1 MVAARASHR
10 PRSNERIVTNNTTE
24 PLKGWWWFI
33 PVMEEQGRPAEG
45 QRRAE
50 EAPLKVTVAEMHLHL
65 LTADLPEEEDVVS
78 SYRRREAAWISL
90 ITHAVVIALLILVP
104 KWSFRQ
110 PVIVPIK
117 EKQDTTFLSLPDD
130 LQKVKPPK
138 TEIIS
143 DKNRTAQT
151 PKPTVDKET
160 LRKLIDARKPG
171 PPKPQAAPPPAQQA
185 MQNPATAQAPVPE
198 VQKPPQT
205 TAQLQAP
212 APAAPKKSPFAIA
225 SPGTIV
231 SNATHS
237 MANSNGAGTTEFG
250 GGEYGSGVRP
260 KVDTRG
266 GMEIL
271 SDTMGVDFG
280 PYMKRL
286 TFTVLDH
293 WEPLMPESA
302 MPPISRKGVVVIEFS
317 ITKDGRVMG
326 MKLVSG
332 SGDVSLDRAAWG
344 AITGAN
350 PLPALPKNFAGDYF
364 TIRGHFLYNPDKNGL
379 E

>member
-1 MVAARASHR
+1 
-10 PRSNERIVTNNTTE
+10 
-24 PLKGWWWFI
+24 
-33 PVMEEQGRPAEG
+33 MEEQGRPAEG

-50 EAPLKVTVAEMHLHL
+50 EAPLKVTAAEMHLHL

-104 KWSFRQ
+104 KWTFKQ
-110 PVIVPIK
+110 PVIVPIH
-117 EKQDTTFLSLPDD
+117 EKQETTFLQMPDD

-138 TEIIS
+138 TDIIS
-143 DKNRTAQT
+143 DKNRIAQT
-151 PKPTVDKET
+151 RTPTVDKEA

-171 PPKPQAAPPPAQQA
+171 PPKPSAAPPPAQQA
-185 MQNPATAQAPVPE
+185 MQQNPATAQAPVPE

-225 SPGTIV
+225 SPGTSV
-231 SNATHS
+231 SDAIHS
-237 MANSNGAGTTEFG
+237 VANSHGAGATEFG

-266 GMEIL
+266 GLEIM

-286 TFTVLDH
+286 RYTVQSH
-293 WEPLMPESA
+293 WDPLIPESA
-302 MPPISRKGVVVIEFS
+302 LPPIMRKGVVVIEFS
-317 ITKDGRVMG
+317 ITKDGEVKG
-326 MKLVSG
+326 MKLLSG
-332 SGDVSLDRAAWG
+332 SGDVSLDRAAWA
-344 AITGAN
+344 AITNAI
-350 PLPALPKNFAGDYF
+350 PLPNLPKDFAGDYLQ
-364 TIRGHFLYNPDKNGL
+364 IRARFYYNPDKNDL

>member
-1 MVAARASHR
+1 
-10 PRSNERIVTNNTTE
+10 
-24 PLKGWWWFI
+24 
-33 PVMEEQGRPAEG
+33 MEEQGRPAEG

-50 EAPLKVTVAEMHLHL
+50 EAPLKVTVAEMQLHL
-65 LTADLPEEEDVVS
+65 LTADLPEEEDVIS

-90 ITHAVVIALLILVP
+90 ITHAVIIALLIFLP
-104 KWSFRQ
+104 RWSFNR

-117 EKQDTTFLSLPDD
+117 EKQETTFLPLPDD

-138 TEIIS
+138 TDIIS

-151 PKPTVDKET
+151 RTPTPDKEA

-185 MQNPATAQAPVPE
+185 MQQNPTTAQAPVPE

-225 SPGTIV
+225 SPGTSV
-231 SNATHS
+231 SDAIHS
-237 MANSNGAGTTEFG
+237 VANSHGAGSTDFG

-286 TFTVLDH
+286 RYAVQKS
-293 WEPLMPESA
+293 WEPPESA
-302 MPPISRKGVVVIEFS
+302 MPPIMRKGVVVIEFS
-317 ITKDGRVMG
+317 ITKDGRVTG

-332 SGDVSLDRAAWG
+332 SGDVSLDRAAWA
-344 AITGAN
+344 AITGAI
-350 PLPALPKNFAGDYF
+350 PLPNLPKDFAGDYL
-364 TIRGHFLYNPDKNGL
+364 TVRGLFYYNPDKNEL

>member
-1 MVAARASHR
+1 
-10 PRSNERIVTNNTTE
+10 
-24 PLKGWWWFI
+24 
-33 PVMEEQGRPAEG
+33 MEEQGRPAEG
-45 QRRAE
+45 QHRAE
-50 EAPLKVTVAEMHLHL
+50 EAPLKVTAAEMNLHL

-90 ITHAVVIALLILVP
+90 ITHALIIALLIFVP
-104 KWSFRQ
+104 KWSFNR

-117 EKQDTTFLSLPDD
+117 EKDTTFIELPPD
-130 LQKVKPPK
+130 LLKVKPPK
-138 TEIIS
+138 TDNIS
-143 DKNRTAQT
+143 DKNRIAQT
-151 PKPTVDKET
+151 RTPQVDKET

-171 PPKPQAAPPPAQQA
+171 PPKPPAASPAQQA
-185 MQNPATAQAPVPE
+185 MQQNPATAQAPVPE

-225 SPGTIV
+225 SPGTSV
-231 SNATHS
+231 SDAIHS
-237 MANSNGAGTTEFG
+237 VANSHGAGSTEFG
-250 GGEYGSGVRP
+250 GGEYGSGLRP

-266 GMEIL
+266 GLEIL

-286 TFTVLDH
+286 KFTVENN
-293 WEPLMPESA
+293 WKPPESA
-302 MPPISRKGVVVIEFS
+302 LPPIMRKGLVIIEFS

-326 MKLVSG
+326 MKLVG
-332 SGDVSLDRAAWG
+332 KSGDVSLDRAAWG
-344 AITGAN
+344 AITAAI
-350 PLPALPKNFAGDYF
+350 PLPSLPKDFAGDYL
-364 TIRGHFLYNPDKNGL
+364 TIRGLFYYNPDKNEL

>member
-1 MVAARASHR
+1 
-10 PRSNERIVTNNTTE
+10 
-24 PLKGWWWFI
+24 
-33 PVMEEQGRPAEG
+33 MEEQGRPAEG

-50 EAPLKVTVAEMHLHL
+50 DAPLKVTAAEMHLHL

-90 ITHAVVIALLILVP
+90 ITHAVIIALLIFLP
-104 KWSFRQ
+104 RWSFNR

-130 LQKVKPPK
+130 ALKVKPPK
-138 TEIIS
+138 TDIIS
-143 DKNRTAQT
+143 DKNRIAQT
-151 PKPTVDKET
+151 RTPTVDKEA

-171 PPKPQAAPPPAQQA
+171 PPKPQAPPPGQQA
-185 MQNPATAQAPVPE
+185 MQQNPAAAPVPE
-198 VQKPPQT
+198 VQKPQT

-225 SPGTIV
+225 SPGTSV
-231 SNATHS
+231 SDAIHS
-237 MANSNGAGTTEFG
+237 VANSHGAGSTEFG

-266 GMEIL
+266 GLEIL

-286 TFTVLDH
+286 HFTVQSSWD
-293 WEPLMPESA
+293 PLIPESA
-302 MPPISRKGVVVIEFS
+302 LPPIMRKGVVVIEFS

-326 MKLVSG
+326 MKLISG
-332 SGDVSLDRAAWG
+332 SGDVSLDRAAWA
-344 AITGAN
+344 AITNAI
-350 PLPALPKNFAGDYF
+350 PLPNLPRDFAGDYLQ
-364 TIRGHFLYNPDKNGL
+364 IRARFYYNPDKNDL

>member
-1 MVAARASHR
+1 M
-10 PRSNERIVTNNTTE
+10 
-24 PLKGWWWFI
+24 
-33 PVMEEQGRPAEG
+33 
-45 QRRAE
+45 
-50 EAPLKVTVAEMHLHL
+50 KVTAAEMHLHL

-90 ITHAVVIALLILVP
+90 ITHALIIALLIFIP
-104 KWSFRQ
+104 KWSFNR

-117 EKQDTTFLSLPDD
+117 EKQETTFIPLPDD
-130 LQKVKPPK
+130 LLKVKPPK
-138 TEIIS
+138 TNIIS
-143 DKNRTAQT
+143 DKNRIAQT
-151 PKPTVDKET
+151 RTPQVDKEA

-171 PPKPQAAPPPAQQA
+171 PPKQPAAPPAQQA
-185 MQNPATAQAPVPE
+185 MQQNPATAQAPVPE

-212 APAAPKKSPFAIA
+212 APVAPKKSPFAIA
-225 SPGTIV
+225 SPGTSV
-231 SNATHS
+231 SDAIHS
-237 MANSNGAGTTEFG
+237 VANSHGAGATEFG

-266 GMEIL
+266 GLEIM

-286 TFTVLDH
+286 RYTVQTH
-293 WEPLMPESA
+293 WDPLIPESA
-302 MPPISRKGVVVIEFS
+302 LPPIMRKGVVMIEFS

-326 MKLVSG
+326 MKLISG
-332 SGDVSLDRAAWG
+332 SGDVSLDRAAWA
-344 AITGAN
+344 AITDAI
-350 PLPALPKNFAGDYF
+350 PLPNLPKDFAGDYLQ
-364 TIRGHFLYNPDKNGL
+364 IRARFYYNPDKNDL